1 MKHKAKRKWESAR
14 LRSWQNFF
22 NLRVRVAR
30 GTQGNVK
37 CGMNQEVALLLKF
50 LLLSFRFQTLVFD
63 FCQKIF
69 TVYPILDLGLAA
81 FPFIL
86 SNIGK
91 ANPPLHHFI
100 FCNEN
105 IYWYEAQV
113 LSLEPWAPRI
123 GRRPN
128 CERRSPLQNPYPK
141 SILFLLFIQNEPL
154 TLACAWTSW
163 TCGRLL
169 GGASKAKAALA
180 AFAKSEG
187 WGVPTGLQHMMRV
200 IAHAFLFIEID

>member
-1 MKHKAKRKWESAR
+1 
-14 LRSWQNFF
+14 
-22 NLRVRVAR
+22 
-30 GTQGNVK
+30 
-37 CGMNQEVALLLKF
+37 MNQEVALLLKF

-141 SILFLLFIQNEPL
+141 SILFILFSRWHLLAHEHHEHAVDFSEVPVRLRRLWLHLPNPRAEGCPL
-154 TLACAWTSW
+154 VYSIW
-163 TCGRLL
+163 CGLL
-169 GGASKAKAALA
+169 PMPFCL
-180 AFAKSEG
+180 
-187 WGVPTGLQHMMRV
+187 
-200 IAHAFLFIEID
+200 

>member
-1 MKHKAKRKWESAR
+1 MKHKAKKEVGKRPTAKLTE
-14 LRSWQNFF
+14 FF
-22 NLRVRVAR
+22 QSTSTSSKGVP
-30 GTQGNVK
+30 QGNVK

-113 LSLEPWAPRI
+113 LSLEP
-123 GRRPN
+123 
-128 CERRSPLQNPYPK
+128 
-141 SILFLLFIQNEPL
+141 
-154 TLACAWTSW
+154 
-163 TCGRLL
+163 
-169 GGASKAKAALA
+169 
-180 AFAKSEG
+180 
-187 WGVPTGLQHMMRV
+187 
-200 IAHAFLFIEID
+200 